1 MYDITHNFTYR
12 QKDKGWQVIL
22 SYKDG
27 DTWRQKSKQ
36 GLKTKQLA
44 KAAGLR
50 LYEDLKKS
58 FVPSSND
65 LAHVTLKEFV
75 PIVIKDKPTLSD
87 AGRYAIARVPIF
99 FEDIANKRLS
109 KITTA
114 DIIRSISK
122 KNGYADGTIVHR
134 LGILN
139 LVFSHAIKIYGIPIQ
154 NPVTNVPRT
163 NHICKTRIK
172 AISRA
177 DFERLLS
184 SKVPLNHVN
193 YKPCIQIA
201 YYTGMRFGEMAGLS
215 WDDVSFSNGIISVK
229 KQLKVV
235 HDNGKV
241 YYRIGALK
249 TRNSYRDIPIPGV
262 LIQVLQDWKSK
273 TNTSSVLGFERSGTA
288 YINYWIQKTLPNASI
303 HDFRHT
309 YATNLLAN
317 GIDVKTVAALCG
329 DTVNTIINTYVDF
342 TEEMRKKASNDVDA
356 IFSK

>member
-44 KAAGLR
+44 KAAGIR

-58 FVPSSND
+58 FIPSSNIMANITLNEFIPLVVKDKSSLSDSSKYAVIRITAFFDD
-65 LAHVTLKEFV
+65 LANKV
-75 PIVIKDKPTLSD
+75 LS
-87 AGRYAIARVPIF
+87 
-99 FEDIANKRLS
+99 N
-109 KITTA
+109 ITTA
-114 DIIRSISK
+114 DIIRSLSK
-122 KNGYADGTIVHR
+122 KSGYSDNTIANK

-139 LVFSHAIKIYGIPIQ
+139 MVFAHAIKIYGVPIQ
-154 NPVTNVPRT
+154 NPVTNVPRAK
-163 NHICKTRIK
+163 HIKKSRVK
-172 AISRA
+172 AISQA

-184 SKVPLNHVN
+184 SKSPRNHEN
-193 YKPCIQIA
+193 YKICVQMA

-215 WDDVSFSNGIISVK
+215 WDDISFSDGIISVN
-229 KQLKVV
+229 KQLKITYI
-235 HDNGKV
+235 NGKIH
-241 YYRIGALK
+241 YQLGTLK
-249 TRNSYRDIPIPGV
+249 TRNSYRDIPIPAV
-262 LIQVLQDWKSK
+262 LIQILNQWKER
-273 TNTSSVLGFERSGTA
+273 TNADSVLGFRTSDTYA
-288 YINYWIQKTLPNASI
+288 INIWIQKTLPNTSI

-317 GIDVKTVAALCG
+317 GMDVKTVAALCG
-329 DTVNTIINTYVDF
+329 DTVNTIINTYIDF
-342 TEEMRKKASNDVDA
+342 TEEMRKKASRDVEA

>member
-44 KAAGLR
+44 KAAGIR

-58 FVPSSND
+58 FIPSSNIMANITLNEFIPLVVKDKSSLSDSSKCAVIRITAFFDD
-65 LAHVTLKEFV
+65 LANKG
-75 PIVIKDKPTLSD
+75 LS
-87 AGRYAIARVPIF
+87 
-99 FEDIANKRLS
+99 N
-109 KITTA
+109 ITTA
-114 DIIRSISK
+114 DIIRSLSK
-122 KNGYADGTIVHR
+122 KSGYSDNTIANK

-139 LVFSHAIKIYGIPIQ
+139 MVFAHAIKIYGVPIQ
-154 NPVTNVPRT
+154 NPVTNVPRAK
-163 NHICKTRIK
+163 HIKKSRVK
-172 AISRA
+172 AISQA

-184 SKVPLNHVN
+184 SKSPRNHEN
-193 YKPCIQIA
+193 YKICVQMA

-215 WDDVSFSNGIISVK
+215 WDDISFSDGIISVK
-229 KQLKVV
+229 KQLKTT
-235 HDNGKV
+235 HINGKIH
-241 YYRIGALK
+241 YQLGTLK
-249 TRNSYRDIPIPGV
+249 TRNSYRDIPIPAV
-262 LIQVLQDWKSK
+262 LIQILNQWKER
-273 TNTSSVLGFERSGTA
+273 TNADSVLGFRTSDTYA
-288 YINYWIQKTLPNASI
+288 INIWIQKTLPNTSI

-317 GIDVKTVAALCG
+317 GMDVKTVAALCG
-329 DTVNTIINTYVDF
+329 DTVNTIINTYIDF
-342 TEEMRKKASNDVDA
+342 TEEMRKKASRDVEA